1 MQLTL
6 ASHGVQEVNT
16 AESTGYAGI
25 DIVASTRDADLGVT
39 TNVREDVA
47 LAKLN
52 ESQLGVVA
60 VSQEIFGQKLAN
72 VARAGSTRRL

>member
-1 MQLTL
+1 VELTL

-16 AESTGYAGI
+16 TKSTGHAGI
-25 DIVASTRDADLGVT
+25 HVVASTWDAHLGVT

-60 VSQEIFGQKLAN
+60 VSQEVFVQ
-72 VARAGSTRRL
+72 S